1 MALLNA
7 LVNAVRPY
15 TKSSVERIAAMI
27 ESLEEIEGKRIEGDI
42 VECGV
47 WKAGNIVLA
56 RKLAPSRVCWLYD
69 TFTGMTLPTEYDM
82 KPKYKEK
89 PPEDWIGHAAASLEE
104 VHAALKQFE
113 VFDEDKL
120 RFVVGDVV
128 ETLPKS
134 RPEKIA
140 LLRLDTDWYESTAAE
155 LHWLYP
161 LLVPGG
167 ILIVDDFG
175 HWPGA
180 RKAVLE
186 YFRGTVR
193 FEPIDY
199 TAVLVHKC

>member
-1 MALLNA
+1 MALVDDLMGA
-7 LVNAVRPY
+7 Y
-15 TKSSVERIAAMI
+15 TKSGVERINCMV
-27 ESLEEIEGKRIEGDI
+27 ESLIEIEERGVQGDV

-47 WKAGNIVLA
+47 WRGGNIVLA
-56 RKLAPSRVCWLYD
+56 RKYAPSRVCWLYD
-69 TFTGMTLPTEYDM
+69 TFTGMTLPTEHDQ
-82 KPKYKEK
+82 KPKYKDK
-89 PPEDWIGHAAASLEE
+89 PLEDWIGHAAASLEE
-104 VHAALKQFE
+104 VREVLTQFE
-113 VFDEDKL
+113 VLDEDKL

-155 LHWLYP
+155 LQWLYP
-161 LLVPGG
+161 LLEPGG

-199 TAVLVHKC
+199 TAVRVRKC